1 MILWK
6 LFFLSLDR
14 GRLIKISKNKLLT
27 KNKLKFN
34 IGKREVLIPNRL
46 KATTKAK
53 RYVTKY

>member
-1 MILWK
+1 MEIV
-6 LFFLSLDR
+6 FFLSLDR